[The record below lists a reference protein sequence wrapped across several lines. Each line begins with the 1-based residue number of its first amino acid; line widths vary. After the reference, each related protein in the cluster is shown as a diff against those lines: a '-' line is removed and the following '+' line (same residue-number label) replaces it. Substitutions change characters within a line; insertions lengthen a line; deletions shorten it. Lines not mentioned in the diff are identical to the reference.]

1 LKKPQQVTQPQAFP
15 QIESFI
21 ERVLEHD
28 KLHQVL
34 KNIKNSLTYGAI
46 PHSTLPAYFKRKLQ
60 EKAQKH
66 KQASSENGSIV
77 NYLLSNLPPS
87 LEDTKSARDSLERK
101 IKQQIHDEF
110 FERKTAREDRWKKE
124 REDKVARAEL
134 DDDTAKTG
142 GRVRK
147 SKKDKKENF
156 KLVKQM
162 GDDGFETLVRLDEN
176 GNVIIGMEML
186 TGKKN
191 EKTVEEKVKK
201 QQKVVKSEVNSPT
214 KNTFSGALVVGDIG
228 DEIKEAKPKQQQSQA
243 DQKGKKNTQKP
254 AQTKE
259 KKSEVAQEPKAKT
272 ATKVEQPK
280 TPTKKSEQP
289 QQTETKKPKQKS
301 EVAQEPKAK
310 TPANKKTDKKN
321 EGKKTKKAKSEEDEA
336 SLKTKSTTAAST
348 QNNMVTPAV
357 AIALLVFAVLALY
370 TVFLS

>member
-1 LKKPQQVTQPQAFP
+1 MM
-15 QIESFI
+15 
-21 ERVLEHD
+21 
-28 KLHQVL
+28 
-34 KNIKNSLTYGAI
+34 N
-46 PHSTLPAYFKRKLQ
+46 
-60 EKAQKH
+60 
-66 KQASSENGSIV
+66 
-77 NYLLSNLPPS
+77 
-87 LEDTKSARDSLERK
+87 
-101 IKQQIHDEF
+101 F

-243 DQKGKKNTQKP
+243 DQKGKKNT
-254 AQTKE
+254 
-259 KKSEVAQEPKAKT
+259 
-272 ATKVEQPK
+272 PK
-280 TPTKKSEQP
+280 TSP
-289 QQTETKKPKQKS
+289 
-301 EVAQEPKAK
+301 
-310 TPANKKTDKKN
+310 NK
-321 EGKKTKKAKSEEDEA
+321 GKKIRSCSRTQGQNCNQSRTTKNSNQKIR
-336 SLKTKSTTAAST
+336 TTT
-348 QNNMVTPAV
+348 TN
-357 AIALLVFAVLALY
+357 
-370 TVFLS
+370 